1 MALQAPPGPCS
12 TPAFT
17 PYLTG
22 TYRRAGYG
30 LDTAARDDTQVAA
43 DTSVTSD
50 ITAPDTSSNALPGGQ
65 TTAAEPETGAAQTQ
79 PETAANPQSRQRDWS
94 MPTSPIS
101 REQAAEARRIARNI
115 AKEALMVFAGAARYC
130 GRVGRQLF
138 RAIEAIPSMLRLL
151 TLVAL
156 LMLLGI
162 FGAIASHSSL
172 GLICIVVVIP
182 VSSITLGALGHRWYG
197 RLSSRPDAAESP
209 EASLS
214 DLQRSIE
221 YVDTRLTFA
230 LNSFGAERHQHAMI
244 ALFQAKTAVELTLG
258 TERDP
263 THGIEALLSVDNN
276 FARPRIRPGTA
287 AKSLLQESNSLAAS

>member
-1 MALQAPPGPCS
+1 M
-12 TPAFT
+12 
-17 PYLTG
+17 
-22 TYRRAGYG
+22 
-30 LDTAARDDTQVAA
+30 AA

-50 ITAPDTSSNALPGGQ
+50 ITGPDTSPNAQ
-65 TTAAEPETGAAQTQ
+65 TIAAEPESGAAQAQ
-79 PETAANPQSRQRDWS
+79 PEPANPQSRQRDWS

-101 REQAAEARRIARNI
+101 REQAAEAGRIARNT
-115 AKEALMVFAGAARYC
+115 AKEALTVFAGVARYC
-130 GRVGRQLF
+130 GRMGRQLF

-197 RLSSRPDAAESP
+197 RLSSRPAAAESP